1 MTDKIIRIKLDAG
14 NAKRDIADLDS
25 GMGKLNTTVTRLV
38 SAIAAAFST
47 QQIVAYADAFTNIQ
61 NKLRV
66 VTSSTEELTRVTADL
81 LQVANDSRASFDAT
95 ADLFS
100 KLTRSTEELGISQER
115 IIAITSTINK
125 SFAVAGATAEEA
137 SNAIR
142 QLGQGLSAGAL
153 RGDEFNSVAEQAPGI
168 LRAVAAETGKTVG
181 ELREFA
187 AEGGITAEMLIRSV
201 ENYSAT
207 VEEEYAKTNRTFEQS
222 ALVARN
228 NATAFVGA
236 SEQVKAATTAAGNAI
251 VLLSENLDVLVDGL
265 ILIASVVAGRYLT
278 SIGASTAALI
288 ANTSAALAS
297 KVQYDALGVAIT
309 RTSAA
314 ATAGTVAVRGL
325 SAAFAFLGGPAGVIL
340 LAASALAIYSSRAKE
355 IEKTGLKEE
364 IDKQIIKFRE
374 LNAEGQK
381 LTFQK
386 LANEQVALSEQLRE
400 ATAEAERLRSASVST
415 ATGNFSVGGNFSAY
429 ANQLR
434 VVADINQQLNKI
446 TATQTALF
454 NDRLPAIEKTTES
467 LKGNTKAL
475 TDNFDAIR
483 SVSSGIDALFSGDFN
498 LFGDDKSD
506 NKADQQTKARIAE
519 RISALKQE
527 TEISS
532 SEYLIRLEVL
542 NGFLT
547 QQDAEIEIS
556 AQRRLESAIAQRDL
570 LLSEE
575 FITAEQRLE
584 VVSLFEQQRLQIE
597 QDTEL
602 ARTELARD
610 QMLQRM
616 QMEQQ
621 TQDTYLETAQIG
633 IGALANLIGGSTKA
647 GKALKLIQAG
657 VNAFQIYAA
666 SETAAALILATPPGP
681 VLNPSLV
688 PLAAAVSAKGK
699 ISAAAVLAAGAAS
712 TFGGVGS
719 SSFSGGGGGFSSA
732 NQSLPTTPAA
742 QQNVTTLEI
751 AGISEL
757 VSELRNYDGL
767 VPASLAARI
776 LDAIPSA
783 NRLRGEDV

>member
-1 MTDKIIRIKLDAG
+1 MSDKIIRIKLDAG

-25 GMGKLNTTVTRLV
+25 GMGKLNTTVTRLA

-47 QQIVAYADAFTNIQ
+47 QQIIAYADAFTNIQ

-66 VTSSTEELTRVTADL
+66 VTSSTEELTRVTAEL

-100 KLTRSTEELGISQER
+100 KLTRSTEELGISQSR

-125 SFAVAGATAEEA
+125 SFAVAGASAEEA

-187 AEGGITAEMLIRSV
+187 AEGGITAELLIRSV

-251 VLLSENLDVLVDGL
+251 VLLSENLDVLAQGVSLVASVITARYISSMAAAAIATIRTTTAATAGAIAMRGLSASLAALGGPLGL
-265 ILIASVVAGRYLT
+265 ILIAASAFLIFSSNADAAEQKTSELVSTNQLLT
-278 SIGASTAALI
+278 QSYEDMTRAQLDNA
-288 ANTSAALAS
+288 
-297 KVQYDALGVAIT
+297 KFAIT
-309 RTSAA
+309 QR
-314 ATAGTVAVRGL
+314 
-325 SAAFAFLGGPAGVIL
+325 I
-340 LAASALAIYSSRAKE
+340 AL
-355 IEKTGLKEE
+355 LKEE
-364 IDKQIIKFRE
+364 QEAIKKTASLTANLSSEEAQQLAAFTGAKVTVDE
-374 LNAEGQK
+374 FGNAANAAQAKVDSLNQDLAK
-381 LTFQK
+381 L
-386 LANEQVALSEQLRE
+386 N
-400 ATAEAERLRSASVST
+400 ERLAEIGKQSGGASGGSSEFGFEQIR
-415 ATGNFSVGGNFSAY
+415 AVG
-429 ANQLR
+429 
-434 VVADINQQLNKI
+434 
-446 TATQTALF
+446 
-454 NDRLPAIEKTTES
+454 
-467 LKGNTKAL
+467 
-475 TDNFDAIR
+475 
-483 SVSSGIDALFSGDFN
+483 SGIDSLFSGASN
-498 LFGDDKSD
+498 LFGSQEDQG
-506 NKADQQTKARIAE
+506 DQQTKARIAE

-547 QQDAEIEIS
+547 QQDAEIQIS
-556 AQRRLESAIAQRDL
+556 AERRLESAIAQRDL

-575 FITAEQRLE
+575 FITAGQRLE
-584 VVSLFEQQRLQIE
+584 VTTLFEQQKYQIE
-597 QDTEL
+597 LDSEL

-681 VLNPSLV
+681 VLNPSLI

-699 ISAAAVLAAGAAS
+699 VSAAAVLAAGAAS
-712 TFGGVGS
+712 TFGGGGG
-719 SSFSGGGGGFSSA
+719 SSFSGGGGGSFSSA
-732 NQSLPTTPAA
+732 NQTLPTTPAA
-742 QQNVTTLEI
+742 AQNVNTFEI
-751 AGISEL
+751 AGIDEL